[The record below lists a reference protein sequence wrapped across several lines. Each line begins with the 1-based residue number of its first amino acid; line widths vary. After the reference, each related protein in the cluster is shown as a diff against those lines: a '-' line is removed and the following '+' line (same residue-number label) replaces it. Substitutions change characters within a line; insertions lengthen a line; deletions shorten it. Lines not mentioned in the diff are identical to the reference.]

1 MMQYLRKN
9 YRFGL
14 DKWGAA
20 LFLAVMLPN
29 FFWFAVPA
37 PSDILRAPSLS
48 GGLDAVAGMCQIW
61 MAAALAGV
69 VNRRAPA
76 QRGLRLLPAAALGSL
91 ACYYGAWAV
100 YYQGVAAPAV
110 ILALAGFPC
119 AAFLL
124 YEASRKNGIAL
135 VPTAIF
141 KICHLISSATNFI
154 I

>member
-20 LFLAVMLPN
+20 LF
-29 FFWFAVPA
+29 
-37 PSDILRAPSLS
+37 
-48 GGLDAVAGMCQIW
+48 
-61 MAAALAGV
+61 
-69 VNRRAPA
+69 
-76 QRGLRLLPAAALGSL
+76 
-91 ACYYGAWAV
+91 
-100 YYQGVAAPAV
+100 PAV

-124 YEASRKNGIAL
+124 YEASRKNWIAL
-135 VPTAIF
+135 FPTEIF
-141 KICHLISSATNFI
+141 TICHLISSATNFI